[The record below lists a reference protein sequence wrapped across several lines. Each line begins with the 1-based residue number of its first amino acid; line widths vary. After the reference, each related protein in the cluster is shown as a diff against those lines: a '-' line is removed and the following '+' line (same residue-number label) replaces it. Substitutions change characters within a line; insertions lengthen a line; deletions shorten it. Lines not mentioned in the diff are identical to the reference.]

1 VEKRKGKL
9 RDEARADAVIDTRE
23 FLVNLS
29 TKMPTILKEIFREAL
44 PACKEQSQEAT
55 LEPPTLTFNSK
66 VVSCSADRYRRTE
79 TKKFFVKHIVNGG
92 RKR

>member
-29 TKMPTILKEIFREAL
+29 TKMPTILKEIFREVEKKAR
-44 PACKEQSQEAT
+44 
-55 LEPPTLTFNSK
+55 SK
-66 VVSCSADRYRRTE
+66 AKRQLWKPQLSRFQLKSCVM
-79 TKKFFVKHIVNGG
+79 FG
-92 RKR
+92 